1 MLGEFQKLQKICN
14 KMSTRIFKIDGEM
27 PEIIEPKVGNPK
39 NSTNPN
45 WANLSQ
51 PWNLTFLKDE
61 IFKLFFSII
70 CHKSTRMKNRPY
82 WMVKKNP
89 KHQEKSKKWSIRP
102 FENTRYVLNTIG
114 KSAPKYIE
122 TQGGQYVYNRF
133 SRMWHTALLLL
144 SIWGHGPVADQWGL
158 TKPL

>member
-1 MLGEFQKLQKICN
+1 MFGEFQKLQKICN

-61 IFKLFFSII
+61 ILKLFFQS
-70 CHKSTRMKNRPY
+70 Y
-82 WMVKKNP
+82 VP
-89 KHQEKSKKWSIRP
+89 KVPEWKIAHIEWSKKAQNIRKSPKNKRFRGTYCIPP
-102 FENTRYVLNTIG
+102 FWEHPVSKGRWVCGGGGETVCGGYELAAGRRCNGPYL
-114 KSAPKYIE
+114 SAD
-122 TQGGQYVYNRF
+122 R
-133 SRMWHTALLLL
+133 R
-144 SIWGHGPVADQWGL
+144 
-158 TKPL
+158 